1 MHLSAVARPTFVQTV
16 LPGSGILRE
25 ILMVLGFSLIVALT
39 AQVSIQLPFTPVP
52 ISGQTFGVLLA
63 GAALGSVR
71 GSASLLS
78 YVGLGAV
85 GLPVFAR
92 TGGPATYGYIA
103 GFVLAAFVVGWLA
116 ERGWDRSFPR
126 SVGAMFVGNVMLY
139 IPGLLWLATFVG
151 ADQVLTAGLL
161 PFIPGDT
168 IKLLLAAAALP
179 TAWAVVNRRER
190 GPDER

>member
-85 GLPVFAR
+85 GLPVLRAPADR
-92 TGGPATYGYIA
+92 LPMATLPASCWRPLWWAGWQNGGG
-103 GFVLAAFVVGWLA
+103 
-116 ERGWDRSFPR
+116 
-126 SVGAMFVGNVMLY
+126 
-139 IPGLLWLATFVG
+139 
-151 ADQVLTAGLL
+151 TAVS
-161 PFIPGDT
+161 PV
-168 IKLLLAAAALP
+168 A
-179 TAWAVVNRRER
+179 
-190 GPDER
+190 